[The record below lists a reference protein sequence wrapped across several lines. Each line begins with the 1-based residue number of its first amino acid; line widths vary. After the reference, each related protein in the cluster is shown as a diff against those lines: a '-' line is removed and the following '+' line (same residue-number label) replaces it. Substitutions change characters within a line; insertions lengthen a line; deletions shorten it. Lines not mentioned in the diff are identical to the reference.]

1 MTTESDMAPAP
12 LRAADFSLDF
22 PFSLGRPVAI
32 AGFRTLC
39 ADFVVEEEL
48 GFTPEGGGEHLYL
61 HIRKENQNT
70 RWVAK
75 LLAEYFAV
83 EEQAVGYSG
92 LKDRHAITSQW
103 FSIHL
108 PGAENPLPLPIVE
121 GCEILASSRHPRK
134 LRPGTHLRN
143 HFEIRLR
150 DVSGSSRQEIDA
162 RLEAIVVNGVPNYF
176 GEQRFGIDG
185 GNLREVEKILAQRQ
199 PRFKGRRGGL
209 YLSAARSWLFNQV
222 LAARVLDNSWR
233 AAQAATDDSA
243 ATQADGPLWGR
254 GRSQVDAELAAR
266 EADILAPWQHWCH
279 GLEHSGLKQERRPLA
294 LMPGNLQ
301 WRWEGS
307 DLILQFSLPP
317 GCYATAVLRELA
329 VLTVPEAMV

>member
-1 MTTESDMAPAP
+1 LTTESDMAPAP

-199 PRFKGRRGGL
+199 PRFKGRRGGQPRAPGCSTRYWQRGCWITAGAPPRQPL
-209 YLSAARSWLFNQV
+209 MTALRHRLMARCGAGVAARLM
-222 LAARVLDNSWR
+222 LSWR
-233 AAQAATDDSA
+233 H
-243 ATQADGPLWGR
+243 GR
-254 GRSQVDAELAAR
+254 PIFWR
-266 EADILAPWQHWCH
+266 
-279 GLEHSGLKQERRPLA
+279 
-294 LMPGNLQ
+294 PGNTGVMV
-301 WRWEGS
+301 WS
-307 DLILQFSLPP
+307 
-317 GCYATAVLRELA
+317 TAA
-329 VLTVPEAMV
+329 